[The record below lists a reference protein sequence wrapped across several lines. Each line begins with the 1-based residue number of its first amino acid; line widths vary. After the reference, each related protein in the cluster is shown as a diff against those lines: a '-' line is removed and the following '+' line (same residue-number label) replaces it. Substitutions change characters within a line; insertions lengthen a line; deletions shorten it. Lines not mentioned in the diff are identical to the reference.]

1 MPNRPPRCAAR
12 RVAFPVGAEYL
23 VVAALSTSTFSL
35 FAIVTPCGWLVV
47 GVSWCYDNA
56 TWCSVSHEIH
66 HIIEMYGGAYLK
78 IGLRWYRLE
87 QISEDECREAEETVI
102 ERERAALESIGLKGK
117 QS

>member
-1 MPNRPPRCAAR
+1 
-12 RVAFPVGAEYL
+12 
-23 VVAALSTSTFSL
+23 
-35 FAIVTPCGWLVV
+35 
-47 GVSWCYDNA
+47 
-56 TWCSVSHEIH
+56 
-66 HIIEMYGGAYLK
+66 MYGGAYLK